1 MEHVSPISVLGPALP
16 FETLFDVELP
26 GPSEGLEL
34 HPDFAAVYGGPLR
47 LRPATDGLPL
57 LAMNFV
63 AAHDGRVA
71 FNHPDH
77 RGGGPI
83 SGFDDNDVWLMG
95 LLRARADAVVI
106 GEGTLRAEPSQINT
120 PEDIYPRDV
129 QAFNALRHHENRSDL
144 PIFSYITFAGNLPPE
159 SRVFSLA
166 QAHVVVAT
174 TTAGARRVREAVRPA
189 GRLDILEFG
198 ADGVD
203 LQRYARMMADNYGVN
218 FLLCEGGATLY
229 GAFLAA
235 GVVDEPFITRSPLV
249 VGENRDNRRPSLVEG
264 TGWLPDQAPRMEIL
278 SVRKAGNYLYMRYRA
293 RYADGDRR

>member
-16 FETLFDVELP
+16 FETLFDVELS

-95 LLRARADAVVI
+95 LIPARVMSLQICWSGFPDRAPDKSTTWTSWA
-106 GEGTLRAEPSQINT
+106 PCSSQ
-120 PEDIYPRDV
+120 
-129 QAFNALRHHENRSDL
+129 
-144 PIFSYITFAGNLPPE
+144 
-159 SRVFSLA
+159 
-166 QAHVVVAT
+166 
-174 TTAGARRVREAVRPA
+174 RPA
-189 GRLDILEFG
+189 T
-198 ADGVD
+198 
-203 LQRYARMMADNYGVN
+203 
-218 FLLCEGGATLY
+218 C
-229 GAFLAA
+229 
-235 GVVDEPFITRSPLV
+235 
-249 VGENRDNRRPSLVEG
+249 
-264 TGWLPDQAPRMEIL
+264 TG
-278 SVRKAGNYLYMRYRA
+278 
-293 RYADGDRR
+293 